1 MLSNIESITDL
12 RGLAR
17 LKIRD
22 YVTKTVKHDVV
33 EEALNQ
39 GWNIEQKNEKTTRL
53 RKKKDY
59 HCHYVDRIWAL
70 LYRMDFIYLNG
81 EGSALL
87 INDSKEVNSAPLIFD
102 IIGIDD
108 EVGIAIKCVT
118 AERKA
123 VFGQFRDEV
132 DQYILTRQNF
142 AQAVNQQI
150 PRPFDR
156 QAKRSVGLAI
166 FTLNMLTS
174 DEDKK
179 YAKDKGIMLFDEN
192 DLSYYEELTGHLGSA
207 AKYQFLADMFANKN
221 IQGLNIKVP
230 AIRTRIGDYTCYTFP
245 IRPEYLL
252 KIAYVSHHSK
262 GKNSDMGTYQRML
275 QKTRLRKI
283 RRYIDQNGIFPT
295 NIVIS
300 FERKPIFHRGEQEA
314 EQDGGTVGWLEVKS
328 SYKSAWVIDGQHRL
342 FAYSGQPQSSKA
354 YLSVLAF
361 ESLPSSTQAR
371 LFIDINAE
379 QKSVKQS
386 LLQELYAD
394 LHKDA
399 TDPTKRVR
407 AIIAQII
414 QWLDG
419 DPDSAF
425 YERIQ
430 ASEDK
435 KDDIRCISWNSLFR
449 VLDSDL
455 FISATKKGDSLF
467 GPLWCDEDNGITRER
482 AVQIL
487 KKWFGRV
494 RDSVPDWWNIGAG
507 EGGGIAM
514 NDSVVANIN
523 VLRSVFQHLSTTL
536 EDLRLLSNQE
546 LSEAIEPYADAVG
559 NYMRS
564 LSEDGR
570 KSYRSLRGSQGQS
583 TRARRMQ
590 QAIQKLIPSFA
601 PTGLKAFIEEQ
612 QAQTNIRAKI
622 IIDDIEKTLQANIM
636 DVLKGEFVET
646 EQWWFDGIPKQIRTK
661 VMQRYED
668 DNGQRG
674 KKEYYLDLIDYR
686 TIIQQHWSLFNK
698 LFGYGKANLSKEKR
712 TAWLNDVNDLR
723 KIVAHGSSGRSVTV
737 EQLALLEEY
746 SEWLKTQV
754 DKLDD
759 DKDEGQ
765 GLEDEG

>member
-1 MLSNIESITDL
+1 MLSNIESASEL
-12 RGLAR
+12 RSLAR

-22 YVTKTVKHDVV
+22 YVTKTVKHEMV
-33 EEALNQ
+33 EDASNQ
-39 GWNIEQKNEKTTRL
+39 GWDIEQKNEKTTRL

-59 HCHYVDRIWAL
+59 HYHYIDRLWSL
-70 LYRMDFIYLNG
+70 LYRMDFVYLNG
-81 EGSALL
+81 EGPALL
-87 INDSKEVNSAPLIFD
+87 TNNTKEENGDSLKFD
-102 IIGIDD
+102 IVGIDD
-108 EVGIAIKCVT
+108 EVGVAVKCLT
-118 AERKA
+118 AERKI
-123 VFGQFRDEV
+123 VFGQFREEIDR
-132 DQYILTRQNF
+132 YILTRQSF
-142 AQAVNQQI
+142 AQTVNQQI

-156 QAKRSVGLAI
+156 QVKRSVALAI
-166 FTLNMLTS
+166 FTLNILTS
-174 DEDKK
+174 EEDRK
-179 YAKDKGIMLFDEN
+179 YARDKGIMLFDEN

-207 AKYQFLADMFANKN
+207 AKYQFLADMFVNKN

-275 QKTRLRKI
+275 QKTRLRRI
-283 RRYIDQNGIFPT
+283 RRYIEQNGIFPT
-295 NIVIS
+295 NIVIN
-300 FERKPIFHRGEQEA
+300 FEKKPIFHRGEQEA
-314 EQDGGTVGWLEVKS
+314 EQEGGTVGWLEVKS
-328 SYKSAWVIDGQHRL
+328 SYKSAWIIDGQHRL
-342 FAYSGQPQSSKA
+342 FAYSGHPQASKA

-361 ESLPSSTQAR
+361 ESLPASTQAR

-419 DPDSAF
+419 DLDSAF

-455 FISATKKGDSLF
+455 FISATKRGENLF
-467 GPLWCDEDNGITRER
+467 GPLWCDEGNGTTRER
-482 AVQIL
+482 SVQIL
-487 KKWFGRV
+487 KKWFGRI
-494 RDSVPDWWNIGAG
+494 RDSVPDWWNMGSG

-523 VLRSVFQHLSTTL
+523 VLRSVFQHLSATIGN
-536 EDLRLLSNQE
+536 LRQLSIQE
-546 LSEAIEPYADAVG
+546 LCEAIEPYADAVG
-559 NYMRS
+559 SYMRS

-583 TRARRMQ
+583 TRTRRMQ
-590 QAIQKLIPSFA
+590 QAIQK
-601 PTGLKAFIEEQ
+601 
-612 QAQTNIRAKI
+612 
-622 IIDDIEKTLQANIM
+622 
-636 DVLKGEFVET
+636 
-646 EQWWFDGIPKQIRTK
+646 
-661 VMQRYED
+661 RYLLLLP
-668 DNGQRG
+668 
-674 KKEYYLDLIDYR
+674 LD
-686 TIIQQHWSLFNK
+686 
-698 LFGYGKANLSKEKR
+698 
-712 TAWLNDVNDLR
+712 
-723 KIVAHGSSGRSVTV
+723 
-737 EQLALLEEY
+737 
-746 SEWLKTQV
+746 
-754 DKLDD
+754 
-759 DKDEGQ
+759 
-765 GLEDEG
+765 